1 MANAGITPSLAVAAK
16 ELLEACVGSLRPDGN
31 LPRAEVSGAMTFLRA
46 IDNLHGLGDSDQ
58 ATLETLQSIQSVL
71 AAENRPYKGD
81 WCGAAEVLR
90 IEHIMTSAIRKV
102 TAQDYAERAQVVE
115 SGSLRRRARATL

>member
-1 MANAGITPSLAVAAK
+1 
-16 ELLEACVGSLRPDGN
+16 
-31 LPRAEVSGAMTFLRA
+31 MTFVRA

-58 ATLETLQSIQSVL
+58 ATVETLLSIQSVL

-102 TAQDYAERAQVVE
+102 TAQDYAEPAQVVE
-115 SGSLRRRARATL
+115 TGSLRRRARATL